1 MATVKPEYIAKEVW
15 SNKSLQVA
23 EILSRALKVRYWPNS
38 DDIRTA
44 TDVKTERAATEQIV
58 YEIQKDVVYQCRV
71 FGYSRGGDGRHSE
84 TVYFTLG

>member
-1 MATVKPEYIAKEVW
+1 M
-15 SNKSLQVA
+15 
-23 EILSRALKVRYWPNS
+23 RYWPNS

-71 FGYSRGGDGRHSE
+71 FGYSRGGDGKHSE